1 MWGVPAPRQA
11 VGSLK
16 ELLDKGVETLNMKI
30 GSASFSVA
38 WKKCLLELITEPVS
52 R

>member
-16 ELLDKGVETLNMKI
+16 ELLDKGVETLNMKKEI
-30 GSASFSVA
+30 KQHGEKS
-38 WKKCLLELITEPVS
+38 
-52 R
+52 